1 MTDEQTTQRV
11 HELRAQGLS
20 PTEIA
25 RSLGI
30 KPAIVADLVRKLAA
44 NRDAADISTER
55 IDCLLNPGWSTGL
68 MINGHPEWHDP
79 GADQSTGG
87 LVTALVARRR
97 HHRRSASVCVYLLDV
112 YCLGVKNAMGPDNL
126 DDYRLR
132 RFSEQVFGYQA
143 PPITASI
150 ELVRDLVLGAAEYA
164 RQLGFAPHHDFQKAR
179 PHLGPWTGPSTITFG
194 HNGKPTYISGPY
206 DNPDHVL
213 HTLRRAVGHKG
224 FNYTIGADLS
234 DLPLTLTG

>member
-1 MTDEQTTQRV
+1 MFHDETQPESHLERSTPLPLETAPPDADV
-11 HELRAQGLS
+11 QRKRML
-20 PTEIA
+20 IA
-25 RSLGI
+25 LGI
-30 KPAIVADLVRKLAA
+30 
-44 NRDAADISTER
+44 
-55 IDCLLNPGWSTGL
+55 
-68 MINGHPEWHDP
+68 
-79 GADQSTGG
+79 Q
-87 LVTALVARRR
+87 
-97 HHRRSASVCVYLLDV
+97 
-112 YCLGVKNAMGPDNL
+112 
-126 DDYRLR
+126 
-132 RFSEQVFGYQA
+132 
-143 PPITASI
+143 SI

-213 HTLRRAVGHKG
+213 HTLRRAVGHKS